1 MSDGLWKSLTMIVME
16 CSKIFLKYFCFQ
28 TSQFHQK
35 YSFLIKPCW
44 LVPTLYSRVLHATTR
59 NHALSRVR
67 RQWGTLLYN
76 NTQGSDNITYYISN
90 QAWLWCSSVLLKT
103 NNKNWAWLLKKATL
117 ACCSMRRSAEL
128 SFRFCD
134 YFFHSKLHNSKTTH
148 MPPQFKSG
156 YDLVLVE
163 MTGNILVWTF
173 QNVRHKQQIFM
184 LENFIFEFIENR
196 QTF

>member
-1 MSDGLWKSLTMIVME
+1 MQLQGLMLYPGWE
-16 CSKIFLKYFCFQ
+16 DNEA
-28 TSQFHQK
+28 
-35 YSFLIKPCW
+35 LIKETICLCDMYCVSYPFFHI
-44 LVPTLYSRVLHATTR
+44 TFQIKLYLFIYY
-59 NHALSRVR
+59 
-67 RQWGTLLYN
+67 LLI
-76 NTQGSDNITYYISN
+76 GSKFTVK
-90 QAWLWCSSVLLKT
+90 AWLWCSSVLLKT
-103 NNKNWAWLLKKATL
+103 YNKNWAWLLKKATL

-184 LENFIFEFIENR
+184 SENFIFEFIEK
-196 QTF
+196 TF